1 MKRKNTKQRYIMT
14 PLNINI
20 HDDPYP
26 PIHAMVMEDEAL
38 MLNHLDIYRNPNTRF
53 RVTRW
58 LGERVVTPLALAVES
73 AARALN
79 FPKVLSVLV
88 NNAGINPNAPYVMD
102 DFKKGLHIRT
112 NALTHFITRQWN
124 TKDEET

>member
-26 PIHAMVMEDEAL
+26 PIHAMVMEDEVL

-53 RVTRW
+53 RVTTWR
-58 LGERVVTPLALAVES
+58 GGRVMTPLGNGSGEHSPGLE
-73 AARALN
+73 
-79 FPKVLSVLV
+79 FP
-88 NNAGINPNAPYVMD
+88 
-102 DFKKGLHIRT
+102 
-112 NALTHFITRQWN
+112 
-124 TKDEET
+124 